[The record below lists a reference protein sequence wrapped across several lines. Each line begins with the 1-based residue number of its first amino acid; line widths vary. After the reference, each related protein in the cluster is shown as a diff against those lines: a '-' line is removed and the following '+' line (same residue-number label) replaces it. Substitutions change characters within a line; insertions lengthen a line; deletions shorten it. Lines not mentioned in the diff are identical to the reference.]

1 MKLKKIIDSLNCKI
15 LNETEGF
22 EDIVIE
28 SVGAADMMSD
38 VLAFGQQN
46 MLLVTGLNTPQSVR
60 TASLIGAS
68 AVLLVRKKE
77 IPEKTIFLA
86 NELDIPLIYS
96 EISLYKAC
104 GELYKLSLKDV
115 LEEE

>member
-1 MKLKKIIDSLNCKI
+1 MELKRITELMNCKI
-15 LNETEGF
+15 LNDTEDF
-22 EDIVIE
+22 EDVVIE

-60 TASLIGAS
+60 TASLIGAA
-68 AVLLVRKKE
+68 AVMIVRKKD
-77 IPEKTIFLA
+77 IPEKTTALA

-96 EISLYKAC
+96 NISLYRAC
-104 GELYKLSLKDV
+104 GELYKLKLKDV

>member
-1 MKLKKIIDSLNCKI
+1 MKLKEITELLKCKI
-15 LNETEGF
+15 LNDTENF
-22 EDIVIE
+22 EDVVIE

-60 TASLIGAS
+60 TASLIGAA
-68 AVLLVRKKE
+68 AVLIVRKKDV
-77 IPEKTIFLA
+77 PEKTVLLA
-86 NELDIPLIYS
+86 SELDIPLIHS
-96 EISLYKAC
+96 KVSLYKAC
-104 GELYKLSLKDV
+104 GELYKVNLKDV

>member
-1 MKLKKIIDSLNCKI
+1 MELKKLTEVLNCKI
-15 LNETEGF
+15 LNYSEEF
-22 EDIVIE
+22 EDVVIE

-60 TASLIGAS
+60 TASLIGAA
-68 AVLLVRKKE
+68 AVMIVRKKD
-77 IPEKTIFLA
+77 IPEKTIALA
-86 NELDIPLIYS
+86 NELGIPLIYS
-96 EISLYKAC
+96 KISLYKAC
-104 GELYKLSLKDV
+104 GELYKLKLKDV